1 MEKPV
6 LGNREIRRFHRHII
20 LPEVGIKGQRMIK
33 NARVLVVGAG
43 GLGAPV
49 LQYLTAAGVGTI
61 GIMDDDKVEEINLQ
75 RQVLYGGRDLGKHK
89 AIIAK
94 TRLERM
100 SHLTSFNVINIRLTP
115 ENADEFIPDYDF
127 IVDASDNLDTHFL
140 INDNCLK
147 HSKVMVYAAAAGF
160 KGMVSIFNYRG
171 GPSFR
176 CAYEAR
182 LTFHDEAPLDKGML
196 GVLSGI
202 TGAIEA
208 CELIKSVLGRE
219 DVLSGQALNIDIL
232 KMEFKKIQIPRIEK
246 NFPS

>member
-20 LPEVGIKGQRMIK
+20 LPEIGVNGQELIKK
-33 NARVLVVGAG
+33 ARVLVVGAG

-49 LQYLTAAGVGTI
+49 LQYLTAAGIGTI

-100 SHLTSFNVINIRLTP
+100 SHLTGFKVINIRLTP
-115 ENADEFIPDYDF
+115 ENADEFISEYDF

-147 HSKVMVYAAAAGF
+147 HGKVMAYAAAAGF
-160 KGMVSIFNYRG
+160 KGMVAIFNYRG

-176 CAYEAR
+176 CANEAG
-182 LTFHDEAPLDKGML
+182 LTFHDEAPVDKGML

-219 DVLSGQALNIDIL
+219 DVLSGQALSIDIL
-232 KMEFKKIQIPRIEK
+232 NMEFKKIQIPKNEK